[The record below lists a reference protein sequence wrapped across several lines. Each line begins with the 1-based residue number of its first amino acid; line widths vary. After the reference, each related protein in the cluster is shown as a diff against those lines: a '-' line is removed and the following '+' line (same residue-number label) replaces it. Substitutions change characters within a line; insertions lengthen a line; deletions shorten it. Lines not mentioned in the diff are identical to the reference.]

1 VTDSEGLVSAVDPGV
16 RSMNTD
22 LERATSQEHAADLIV
37 TTKDVVVKVTLK
49 KSDTDVGVI

>member
-1 VTDSEGLVSAVDPGV
+1 
-16 RSMNTD
+16 MNTD

-37 TTKDVVVKVTLK
+37 KTRDVVVKVTLK